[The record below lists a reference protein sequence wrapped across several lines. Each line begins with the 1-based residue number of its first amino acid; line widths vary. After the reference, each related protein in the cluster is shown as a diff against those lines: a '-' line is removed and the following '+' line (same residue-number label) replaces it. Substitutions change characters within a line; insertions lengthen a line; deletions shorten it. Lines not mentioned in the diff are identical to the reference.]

1 MGPFGAELRRERIA
15 RGIQLETISG
25 STKVGKRYLCALEED
40 HFEILPGGIL
50 SKGIVRSYA
59 RVVGLDESVW
69 VERFLIAS
77 NQQTTVDSDSD
88 WAKFAQNVSESRVIP
103 QLRAGMGRRW
113 AGVALLLVVLVGF
126 GWFVWRYVSG
136 RVLAG
141 EVQAHATTTATIAPS
156 GSHSG
161 Q

>member
-25 STKVGKRYLCALEED
+25 STKVGTRYLTALEDD

-50 SKGIVRSYA
+50 SKGIVRSYVKA
-59 RVVGLDESVW
+59 VGLDESTW
-69 VERFLIAS
+69 VERFLAAS
-77 NQQTTVDSDSD
+77 GQAATQADAAWTQ
-88 WAKFAQNVSESRVIP
+88 FASNVSESRAKTG
-103 QLRAGMGRRW
+103 RHGGDTRRW
-113 AGVALLLVVLVGF
+113 AGVALLLLVLVGF

-141 EVQAHATTTATIAPS
+141 EIQAHATTTATIAPS
-156 GSHSG
+156 GNHSG

>member
-15 RGIQLETISG
+15 RGIKLETISG
-25 STKVGKRYLCALEED
+25 STKVGTRYLSALEED

-59 RVVGLDESVW
+59 KVVGLDESVW
-69 VERFLIAS
+69 VERFLAAS
-77 NQQTTVDSDSD
+77 NQQGQVDSDSD
-88 WAKFAQNVSESRVIP
+88 WAKFAQNVSETRVVP
-103 QLRAGMGRRW
+103 VQHSGMRRKW
-113 AGVALLLVVLVGF
+113 AGVALLLMVLVGF

-136 RVLAG
+136 RALAG
-141 EVQAHATTTATIAPS
+141 EIQAHAATTAAMAAPGKS
-156 GSHSG
+156 PG